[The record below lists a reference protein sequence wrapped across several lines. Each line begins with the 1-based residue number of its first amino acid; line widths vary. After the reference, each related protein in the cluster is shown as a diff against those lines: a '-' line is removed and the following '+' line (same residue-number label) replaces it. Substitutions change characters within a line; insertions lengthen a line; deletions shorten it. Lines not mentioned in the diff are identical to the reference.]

1 MKHPFINDLS
11 DKSLDELQETI
22 SGLTSKL
29 TFAYRTQNAPLVQ
42 QLQMAL
48 ESYRSEYNTRMD
60 ELIAKQN
67 IKTKIDIKNEH
78 QN

>member
-11 DKSLDELQETI
+11 DKSLEDLQSTI
-22 SGLTSKL
+22 TDLMSKL

-42 QLQMAL
+42 QLLMAI
-48 ESYRSEYNTRMD
+48 ESYKSEYNKKMD

-67 IKTKIDIKNEH
+67 LKTKIDIKNEH

>member
-22 SGLTSKL
+22 SSLTSKL

-42 QLQMAL
+42 QLLMAM
-48 ESYRSEYNTRMD
+48 ESYKSEYNKKMD
-60 ELIAKQN
+60 ELISKQN

-78 QN
+78 KN